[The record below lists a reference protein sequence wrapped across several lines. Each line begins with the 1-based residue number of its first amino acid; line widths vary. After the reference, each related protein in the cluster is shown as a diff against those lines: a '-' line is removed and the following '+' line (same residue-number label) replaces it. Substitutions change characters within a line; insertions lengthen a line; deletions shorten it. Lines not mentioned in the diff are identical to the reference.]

1 VIITPPTAHAGNAG
15 KPGSQFT
22 GAVFPYVTMPATDGV
37 TINTVNFTP
46 GARTYW
52 HHHENG
58 QILQVLAGRGLIQA
72 GDGSVRV
79 IRAGDTVWC
88 PPGERHWHG
97 AAADSFMTHTAIS
110 LGTTVWADPV
120 DDADY
125 AAPAIEPGATETPAA
140 ADTQEA

>member
-1 VIITPPTAHAGNAG
+1 MRIINGPVQDGTAG
-15 KPGSQFT
+15 KAGSQFSGT
-22 GAVFPYVTMPATDGV
+22 AFPYLTMASTDGV

-72 GDGSVRV
+72 EGEDSPRV
-79 IRAGDTVWC
+79 LNAGDTVWC

-110 LGTTVWADPV
+110 LGPTHWAEPV
-120 DDADY
+120 EESDY
-125 AAPAIEPGATETPAA
+125 TKTAELRKE
-140 ADTQEA
+140 